1 MPSFLP
7 QINQNGFQSFFT
19 HFSGAIPDPNANGD
33 IIAPLWTSFNSDL
46 IYYQQVT
53 NGSLLDRATADI
65 NSMFPGMHFSASW
78 LFITTWFTASYST
91 STGIAT
97 FQTVL
102 VSGDEISF
110 LIMNYGGITPT
121 GQPWLSGYLST
132 SGMYH
137 YMIGEPRPSSLSG
150 STNVGIPG
158 RWAFRTD
165 GAILGKFFGL
175 VCFSSLFVLPTPIDV
190 LLINVIIFIL
200 LNLMISLS
208 LKHFCLHQNDRS
220 ELSLLVQ
227 LVCLPFSLSHCRN
240 M

>member
-1 MPSFLP
+1 MEGSMFFALFLLHTVPDFFYPFARGNVVTPFSSDGNAPVLVLPGSFLYFGNFRNTLY
-7 QINQNGFQSFFT
+7 INQNGFQSFFT

-165 GAILGKFFGL
+165 GAILGKFCEF
-175 VCFSSLFVLPTPIDV
+175 
-190 LLINVIIFIL
+190 
-200 LNLMISLS
+200 
-208 LKHFCLHQNDRS
+208 
-220 ELSLLVQ
+220 
-227 LVCLPFSLSHCRN
+227 
-240 M
+240 